1 MDDEALR
8 TLIALKIQDGR
19 LPHNCAPRVVGGPGH
34 GETCDA
40 CGASIT
46 REQMAIEGTA
56 LAAGGGR
63 PLKLHAYCFQIWE
76 QERRKISTC
85 HGAA

>member
-19 LPHNCAPRVVGGPGH
+19 LPHNGAPRVVGRPGH

-46 REQMAIEGTA
+46 REQMAIEGIA

-63 PLKLHAYCFQIWE
+63 PMQLHAYCFVIWNAIRPHTGE
-76 QERRKISTC
+76 GKI
-85 HGAA
+85 A